1 MGFLLEGGAM
11 VQVARL
17 QEQPLVEKLPDE
29 DLVAQIRGGDTAA
42 FELIMRRYNRR
53 LFRIAR
59 GILRDDGEA
68 EDCVQEAYV
77 RAWFAMA
84 QFRGPAGF
92 AGWLCRIATN
102 EALMRR
108 RRLARRW
115 TVISSSGDATAAAAQ
130 PEELP
135 STAAGPAAQLHE
147 RQLQQLL
154 EAAIDKLP
162 DGCRGAFVFREVEQM
177 TVAETA
183 SCLGIEEG
191 AVKTRV
197 HRARKLLQR
206 SLRDELT
213 MVLNGAFE
221 FDGDRCDRVVAGV
234 FTRINVAASGT
245 SSAPRQE

>member
-1 MGFLLEGGAM
+1 M
-11 VQVARL
+11 VQVAGL
-17 QEQPLVEKLPDE
+17 QERQLVETLPDE
-29 DLVAQIRGGDTAA
+29 HLVAQIRAGETAT

-68 EDCVQEAYV
+68 EDCVQETYV
-77 RAWFAMA
+77 RAWFALA
-84 QFRGPAGF
+84 QFRGPTGF

-108 RRLARRW
+108 RRIARRW
-115 TVISSSGDATAAAAQ
+115 TLIGSTGDEAAAAAR
-130 PEELP
+130 PEEVP
-135 STAAGPAAQLHE
+135 SAAPGPAAQLHE
-147 RQLQQLL
+147 RQIRQLL

-162 DGCRGAFVFREVEQM
+162 DGCRDAFVLREVEQM

-183 SCLGIEEG
+183 SCLGIEES

-206 SLRDELT
+206 SLHSELST
-213 MVLNGAFE
+213 VLSGAFE
-221 FDGDRCDRVVAGV
+221 FAGDRCDRLVAGV
-234 FTRINVAASGT
+234 FRRINAFQG
-245 SSAPRQE
+245 

>member
-1 MGFLLEGGAM
+1 M

-17 QEQPLVEKLPDE
+17 QVQQPVETPPDE
-29 DLVAQIRGGDTAA
+29 HLVAQIRSGDTAA
-42 FELIMRRYNRR
+42 FELVMRRYNRR

-59 GILRDDGEA
+59 GILRDDAEA

-92 AGWLCRIATN
+92 AAWLCRIATN

-115 TVISSSGDATAAAAQ
+115 TAISPADDGSAGAGRL
-130 PEELP
+130 EEVQSMAP
-135 STAAGPAAQLHE
+135 GPAAQLHE
-147 RQLQQLL
+147 RQIRQLL
-154 EAAIDKLP
+154 EAAIDRLP
-162 DGCRGAFVFREVEQM
+162 DGYRDAFVFREVEQM

-183 SCLGIEEG
+183 NCLGIEEG

-206 SLRDELT
+206 SLRDELST
-213 MVLNGAFE
+213 LLGGAFD
-221 FDGDRCDRVVAGV
+221 FDGDRCDRLVAGV
-234 FTRINVAASGT
+234 FRRINAT
-245 SSAPRQE
+245 

>member
-1 MGFLLEGGAM
+1 MA
-11 VQVARL
+11 QVARL
-17 QEQPLVEKLPDE
+17 QTQPLLETPPDE
-29 DLVAQIRGGDTAA
+29 HLVAKVRGGDTTA
-42 FELIMRRYNRR
+42 FELVMRRYNRR

-115 TVISSSGDATAAAAQ
+115 TTISSLGDGPAAQ
-130 PEELP
+130 PEEVP
-135 STAAGPAAQLHE
+135 STSPGPAAQLHE
-147 RQLQQLL
+147 RQIRKLL

-162 DGCRGAFVFREVEQM
+162 DGCRDAFVFREVEQM
-177 TVAETA
+177 SVAETA
-183 SCLGIEEG
+183 CCLGIEEG

-206 SLRDELT
+206 SLRDELST
-213 MVLNGAFE
+213 VLSGAFE
-221 FDGDRCDRVVAGV
+221 FAGDRCDRLVAGV
-234 FTRINVAASGT
+234 FRRINAASPGT
-245 SSAPRQE
+245 G

>member
-1 MGFLLEGGAM
+1 MI
-11 VQVARL
+11 QVARL
-17 QEQPLVEKLPDE
+17 QEPQRVETPPDE
-29 DLVAQIRGGDTAA
+29 HLVAQIRCGDTAA
-42 FELIMRRYNRR
+42 FELVMRRYNRR

-68 EDCVQEAYV
+68 EDCVQETYV

-115 TVISSSGDATAAAAQ
+115 SVVNSTGDEAAGAVR
-130 PEELP
+130 PEDIQSP
-135 STAAGPAAQLHE
+135 APGPAAQLHE
-147 RQLQQLL
+147 RQVRQLL

-162 DGCRGAFVFREVEQM
+162 DGCRDAFVFREVEQM

-183 SCLGIEEG
+183 CCLGIEEG

-206 SLRDELT
+206 SLRDELST
-213 MVLNGAFE
+213 VLSGAFE
-221 FDGDRCDRVVAGV
+221 FAGDRCDRLVGGV
-234 FTRINVAASGT
+234 FRRINAAASGT
-245 SSAPRQE
+245 GPVHR

>member
-1 MGFLLEGGAM
+1 M
-11 VQVARL
+11 VQGVRL
-17 QEQPLVEKLPDE
+17 QELHPVETPPDE
-29 DLVAQIRGGDTAA
+29 QLVAQIRGGDTAA

-53 LFRIAR
+53 LFRITR

-68 EDCVQEAYV
+68 EDCVQETYV

-108 RRLARRW
+108 RRQARRW
-115 TVISSSGDATAAAAQ
+115 TAISSTGDGAAAAARL
-130 PEELP
+130 EEVP
-135 STAAGPAAQLHE
+135 STAPGPAAQLHE
-147 RQLQQLL
+147 RQIRQLL

-162 DGCRGAFVFREVEQM
+162 DGCRDAFVFREVEQM

-206 SLRDELT
+206 SLRDELST
-213 MVLNGAFE
+213 VLGGAFE
-221 FDGDRCDRVVAGV
+221 FAGDRCDRLVAGV
-234 FTRINVAASGT
+234 FRRINAIQG
-245 SSAPRQE
+245 

>member
-1 MGFLLEGGAM
+1 M

-17 QEQPLVEKLPDE
+17 QEQPLVGKLPDE

-68 EDCVQEAYV
+68 EDCVQETYV

-108 RRLARRW
+108 RKLARRW
-115 TVISSSGDATAAAAQ
+115 TAISATGDGTAATAQ
-130 PEELP
+130 VEELP
-135 STAAGPAAQLHE
+135 STAPGPAAQLHE
-147 RQLQQLL
+147 RQTRQLL

-162 DGCRGAFVFREVEQM
+162 DGCRDAFVCREVEQM
-177 TVAETA
+177 SVAETA

-206 SLRDELT
+206 SLRDELS
-213 MVLNGAFE
+213 MVLGGAFE
-221 FDGDRCDRVVAGV
+221 FDGDRCDRLVAGV
-234 FTRINVAASGT
+234 FRRINAAVSGT
-245 SSAPRQE
+245 GPVHR

>member
-1 MGFLLEGGAM
+1 M
-11 VQVARL
+11 VQVAELLER
-17 QEQPLVEKLPDE
+17 QPVETLPDE
-29 DLVAQIRGGDTAA
+29 HLVAQVREGETAA

-68 EDCVQEAYV
+68 EDCVQETYV

-92 AGWLCRIATN
+92 GGWLCRIATN

-115 TVISSSGDATAAAAQ
+115 TLVSPPGDEDGDASR
-130 PEELP
+130 PEEVQ
-135 STAAGPAAQLHE
+135 SAAPGPAAQLHE
-147 RQLQQLL
+147 RQLRQLL
-154 EAAIDKLP
+154 ETAIDKLP
-162 DGCRGAFVFREVEQM
+162 DGCRDAFVLREVEQM
-177 TVAETA
+177 SVAETA
-183 SCLGIEEG
+183 GCLGIEEG

-206 SLRDELT
+206 TLRDELST
-213 MVLNGAFE
+213 VLSGAFE
-221 FDGDRCDRVVAGV
+221 FGGNRCDRLVAGV
-234 FTRINVAASGT
+234 FRRINATQA
-245 SSAPRQE
+245 

>member
-1 MGFLLEGGAM
+1 M

-17 QEQPLVEKLPDE
+17 HEQPLVETPPDE
-29 DLVAQIRGGDTAA
+29 LLVAQVRGGDAAA

-68 EDCVQEAYV
+68 EDCVQETYV

-115 TVISSSGDATAAAAQ
+115 TANHPASDEATGTERV
-130 PEELP
+130 EEIQ
-135 STAAGPAAQLHE
+135 STAPGPAAQLHE
-147 RQLQQLL
+147 RQIRQLL

-162 DGCRGAFVFREVEQM
+162 DGCRDAFVFREVEQM

-183 SCLGIEEG
+183 ACLGIEEG

-206 SLRDELT
+206 SLHDELSL
-213 MVLNGAFE
+213 VLSGAFE
-221 FDGDRCDRVVAGV
+221 FAGDRCDRLVAGV
-234 FTRINVAASGT
+234 FRRLNATRG
-245 SSAPRQE
+245 

>member
-1 MGFLLEGGAM
+1 MMPGAGL
-11 VQVARL
+11 RKL
-17 QEQPLVEKLPDE
+17 RLVENLPDE
-29 DLVAQIRGGDTAA
+29 HLVAQIRGGDTAT

-68 EDCVQEAYV
+68 EDCVQETYI
-77 RAWFAMA
+77 RAWFALA

-115 TVISSSGDATAAAAQ
+115 TSSTGDEPAAVVR
-130 PEELP
+130 PEEMQ
-135 STAAGPAAQLHE
+135 STAPGPAAQLHE
-147 RQLQQLL
+147 RQIRQLL

-162 DGCRGAFVFREVEQM
+162 DGCRDAFVFREVEQM

-183 SCLGIEEG
+183 FCLGIEEG

-206 SLRDELT
+206 SLHDELST
-213 MVLNGAFE
+213 VLSGAFD
-221 FDGDRCDRVVAGV
+221 FAGDRCDRLVAGV
-234 FTRINVAASGT
+234 FQRINAMQG
-245 SSAPRQE
+245 R